1 MTLTPNDYAEALE
14 HIAGVMA
21 YHLYHHDAALL
32 RTLAT
37 AMREGRPHLDPVAP
51 GDFVLTLPPKE
62 AP

>member
-37 AMREGRPHLDPVAP
+37 AMREAYRDDPLVP
-51 GDFVLTLPPKE
+51 NSYCFTLSPKE